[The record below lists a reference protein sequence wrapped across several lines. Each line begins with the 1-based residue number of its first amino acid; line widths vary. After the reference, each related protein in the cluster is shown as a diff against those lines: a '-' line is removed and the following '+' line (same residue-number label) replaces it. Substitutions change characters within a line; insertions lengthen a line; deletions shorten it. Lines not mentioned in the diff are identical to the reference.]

1 MKLPADV
8 IETYKNLRTRDEVY
22 RSFEKCGCDPVCPA
36 RLRYVLEI
44 HFFCWATISQVL
56 FSKRINRKY
65 EEINEKSVETEFE
78 FLTEQEMEEKGWS
91 ECLR

>member
-1 MKLPADV
+1 MHAFPANV
-8 IETYKNLRTRDEVY
+8 KVT
-22 RSFEKCGCDPVCPA
+22 
-36 RLRYVLEI
+36 
-44 HFFCWATISQVL
+44 SQVL

-91 ECLR
+91 ECLRWQRIPKPLNPERLNPKPLNPKPLNPEVKTLSLL